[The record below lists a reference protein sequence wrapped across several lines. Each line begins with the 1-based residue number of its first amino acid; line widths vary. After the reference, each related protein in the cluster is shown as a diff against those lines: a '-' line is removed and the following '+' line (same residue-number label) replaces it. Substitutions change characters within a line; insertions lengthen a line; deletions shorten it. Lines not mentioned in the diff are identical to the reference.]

1 MVRPHGLIA
10 ALLCALVTLVPFAAL
25 AGDQTVQRMDLGNGV
40 TVTLSMAAFEP
51 DAHEIVQCASGAPC
65 VIDGAPIF
73 GTDGALP
80 TRAVTSL
87 QVRYGATSVDL
98 DHRGMFN
105 AWSPFDDDRPH
116 LTVIFRDTDSLR
128 LRGSFSDGSA
138 AYVAEWLILGD
149 ASVRTRIDCVECNDP
164 SAFEPKSTD

>member
-1 MVRPHGLIA
+1 MRPHGLIA
-10 ALLCALVTLVPFAAL
+10 ALLSALVTLVAMHAAAL
-25 AGDQTVQRMDLGNGV
+25 DQTVQRMDLGNGV
-40 TVTLSMAAFEP
+40 TVTLAMAPFDPE
-51 DAHEIVQCASGAPC
+51 AHDIVQCASGAPC
-65 VIDGAPIF
+65 VIDGAPVF
-73 GTDGALP
+73 GTDGVLP
-80 TRAVTSL
+80 TRTVTLL
-87 QVRYGATSVDL
+87 QVRYDAASVDL

-116 LTVIFRDTDSLR
+116 LTVMYRDADGLR

-164 SAFEPKSTD
+164 SAFEPKSTE